1 MILQFNDTDK
11 SVVTPSRRFLVSVKS
26 DTYITLRDDQL
37 RRHEADVTWID
48 AQGFS
53 RNGCLEKRQAVPQPV
68 VTSKHAEGCH
78 DGTNTAGR

>member
-1 MILQFNDTDK
+1 MILQFNDTDE

-26 DTYITLRDDQL
+26 DTYITPRDDQL

-53 RNGCLEKRQAVPQPV
+53 RNGCLEKGQ
-68 VTSKHAEGCH
+68 T
-78 DGTNTAGR
+78 GRNRSPPGRNLEACRRMP